1 MRRTK
6 IRRRNKINFKNLDK
20 KALLIITTLSIFI
33 VFSVFVIAYFTKNFL
48 LCKSFEKDYSTT
60 AYLNEDTPFSLNKL
74 VIFSSATVDA
84 KELNNSVWNLDL
96 SQFADICIYLNNTP
110 NDNTSKNKIKQLY
123 INNINISK
131 TELGEPC
138 LYQKTIQDFGKSTF
152 EDEKTIKDRIDYN
165 IIDTDETANYSK
177 NELFNNLSNPIILGF
192 YNKNI
197 KTNFLNSNTELDYS
211 GKILKEAKIPR
222 QSIECN
228 ISFDIN
234 ITNELNEEYICNVNF
249 DIPFEYDNK
258 SVYEDGYITKEIEN
272 LDNYK
277 FLRLNNKSE
286 S

>member
-1 MRRTK
+1 MRRTN

-33 VFSVFVIAYFTKNFL
+33 VFSVFVIAYFTKNIL

-228 ISFDIN
+228 VSFDIN
-234 ITNELNEEYICNVNF
+234 IINELDEEYICNVNF